1 MQYSTRTIVLKIR
14 LNKNVIMTEKPQVL
28 AINDFDLYYVSPLTG
43 TTTNKKAKTKTIIT
57 LQNSTIKF

>member
-1 MQYSTRTIVLKIR
+1 
-14 LNKNVIMTEKPQVL
+14 MTEKPQVL

-43 TTTNKKAKTKTIIT
+43 TTTNEKAKTKNIIT